1 MGIPAYFSHIIRNHM
16 KVLKSFF
23 KFKETTHVNNLYMDC
38 NSIIYDCLRDF
49 EKKMELKPVLE
60 DNYHLISHAV
70 CVRIERYVN
79 DVGPSDT
86 VYAAFDGI
94 APFGK
99 MQQQQSRRYKTALM
113 EKMFGKPIF
122 STLLITPGTAFM
134 KYLSKYV
141 NDYFKSH
148 SKVIVSAA
156 DERGEGEHKIFQ
168 YIRDHP
174 EKHRTSNTI
183 IYGLDADLLMLS
195 IFHSDKANLFVYR
208 EAPEFA
214 KSLNADL
221 NAGEAYILNISE
233 LCVSIC
239 IDMGFG
245 HDLQNLHRRMLDY
258 GCICFLLGND
268 FLPRISS
275 LNIRTNG
282 LTMII
287 SAYKECASKKGFFI
301 IDENDKINWNNYDKI
316 LEYLEKR
323 EDANLMEEERR
334 RRNYK
339 PRGIT
344 DRDKLDEIVR
354 VLRERERYMI
364 EIEEE
369 SDGWKCGVEGVYRYY
384 SMGEE
389 IRSRVIGVRG
399 VRSIQRELEN
409 SKRVR
414 SIQRELENSKRVLTE
429 EDQLKYIM
437 PKEILKEMGIE
448 KDWDEEIS
456 YEWAYCDHFWEAD
469 VIVTRIPLN
478 KK

>member
-16 KVLKSFF
+16 KVLKSFL
-23 KFKETTHVNNLYMDC
+23 KFKKTMHVNNLYMDC

-70 CVRIERYVN
+70 CVRIEKYID
-79 DVGPSDT
+79 DVSPSDT

-113 EKMFGKPIF
+113 EQMFGKPIF

-221 NAGEAYILNISE
+221 NAGEAYVLNIAE

-245 HDLQNLHRRMLDY
+245 HELQNLHRRMLDY

-301 IDENDKINWNNYDKI
+301 IDENDKINWKNYDKI

-334 RRNYK
+334 RQKYK
-339 PRGIT
+339 PKGIT
-344 DRDKLDEIVR
+344 DMDKLDEIVR
-354 VLRERERYMI
+354 VLRERERYML
-364 EIEEE
+364 EREGV
-369 SDGWKCGVEGVYRYY
+369 SDGWKCGVEGVYMYY
-384 SMGEE
+384 RSVED
-389 IRSRVIGVRG
+389 IKSRVIGVR
-399 VRSIQRELEN
+399 
-409 SKRVR
+409 RVR
-414 SIQRELENSKRVLTE
+414 SIQREELKESKDLCKRVLTE

-469 VIVTRIPLN
+469 VIVTRIP